1 VRNRAWQS
9 DRAVS
14 CGERRKLCKKDLSFE
29 EAPRTSFNV
38 CHAAECGG
46 VADEW
51 VTQLL
56 RQSDSKVIKKYS
68 QMKLRMQREALE
80 KLNRLAN
87 EMTMEVTTAV
97 QGSKSLC
104 TVPVQF

>member
-1 VRNRAWQS
+1 V
-9 DRAVS
+9 VS
-14 CGERRKLCKKDLSFE
+14 ACLGGRRSGYPGFE
-29 EAPRTSFNV
+29 NEKGPSFNV
-38 CHAAECGG
+38 CHATECGG

-56 RQSDSKVIKKYS
+56 RQSDSKVFKKYS

-97 QGSKSLC
+97 QGSKNLC
-104 TVPVQF
+104 TVPAQF